1 MHWLNVTTNPTEI
14 CIIFPYIAT
23 LKRPGT
29 ASLQYWCCHRDRD
42 TSWSLHELLYGTKA
56 RRKSWFQCVYCTG
69 RKNRTNRSSFKL
81 FLPITKLLMFLWEI
95 CTCIHIYQHMQISH
109 WREAG
114 CVRAVEVEADSRSL
128 QLSKQRPGRM
138 QPSKHESCVHISDLA
153 VQSLAPEAP
162 MANVF
167 ETRMIRVHQKE
178 SNSCDILVS
187 ILKRH
192 WEFQTI

>member
-1 MHWLNVTTNPTEI
+1 MH
-14 CIIFPYIAT
+14 YIP
-23 LKRPGT
+23 LH
-29 ASLQYWCCHRDRD
+29 CHLE
-42 TSWSLHELLYGTKA
+42 TSRHCLPAVLVLPQGQGHELKSPWSPVWNKGQKEVVISVCLLYWKEKQNKQILLET
-56 RRKSWFQCVYCTG
+56 
-69 RKNRTNRSSFKL
+69 
-81 FLPITKLLMFLWEI
+81 LPTTKLLMFLWEI

-178 SNSCDILVS
+178 SNSSDILVS